1 MQQRRDRVQWVYG
14 AKNNRELGERYD
26 EWANEYDKDL
36 REEFDW
42 IAPRVTVALF
52 GKYVAPDARVLDAGV
67 GTGLVGEC
75 LIDAGYRQLHGID
88 LSVGMLDAAR
98 CKAIYR
104 ELRQMTLGEPLDFAD
119 DTFDA
124 VISVGVFHRSR
135 PGSCLR
141 RACPHH
147 EGRRAHLLL
156 AQDRAS
162 RGGIRSV
169 PRWLGGRCQVEVGGT
184 LAALP
189 PDAQG
194 RTGSRAPGLGLS
206 GTVGAGRV
214 AVAHL
219 DAVPGSTPAAKR
231 LGPARRWRR
240 RRTRP

>member
-14 AKNNRELGERYD
+14 AKNNRELEQRYD

-88 LSVGMLDAAR
+88 LSVGMLAAAR
-98 CKAIYR
+98 SKAIYR

-124 VISVGVFHRSR
+124 VISVGVFTTGHAPAHAFDELVRITKDGGHIFFSLKTELHEEGFGRYLDGLEAAAKWKLVEHSPRYRPMPKGEPEVEHQVWGYRVRSA
-135 PGSCLR
+135 P
-141 RACPHH
+141 
-147 EGRRAHLLL
+147 
-156 AQDRAS
+156 
-162 RGGIRSV
+162 
-169 PRWLGGRCQVEVGGT
+169 
-184 LAALP
+184 AAL
-189 PDAQG
+189 
-194 RTGSRAPGLGLS
+194 R
-206 GTVGAGRV
+206 
-214 AVAHL
+214 
-219 DAVPGSTPAAKR
+219 
-231 LGPARRWRR
+231 
-240 RRTRP
+240 